1 MHHSRTV
8 EAAKGKWRGILMEL
22 GIPDKML
29 VNKHGPCPLC
39 AGTDR
44 FRFDNKQGSGSWF
57 CNNCGSGDGIELAQR
72 YLERDFRDTANMID
86 RLTGNLKP
94 DPVSNVTSDMS
105 HEDRR
110 TMLRE
115 TYALTEPM
123 IGGDLAHVYFQ
134 SRGINPTS
142 GFPSALRFA
151 ERLKD
156 GEGGLRPCI
165 LAMVVDILGK
175 PVSMHRT
182 FLKDDGTGKAEMA
195 SPRKMMPGTLPDG
208 ACVRLTDNA
217 IPRHIGIAEG
227 IETALA
233 ARILYGIPTWAALN
247 TAGMKKWKA
256 PRGIDQVTVY
266 ADNDRKF
273 GGQAAAYELAHKI
286 AVQGLKVDV
295 MVSPYDGT
303 DFNDVLMK
311 VER

>member
-1 MHHSRTV
+1 MYHTRTV
-8 EAAKGKWRGILMEL
+8 ESAKGKWRGILMEL

-115 TYALTEPM
+115 TYALTKQLEPDDLGAVYMHGRM
-123 IGGDLAHVYFQ
+123 IDLEEY
-134 SRGINPTS
+134 
-142 GFPSALRFA
+142 PSALRFA
-151 ERLKD
+151 PSLKD
-156 GEGGLRPCI
+156 GEGGVRPCI
-165 LAMVVDILGK
+165 LAMVSDWYGK
-175 PVSMHRT
+175 PLSMHRT
-182 FLKDDGTGKAEMA
+182 FLKEDGTGKAEMA
-195 SPRKMMPGTLPDG
+195 QPRKLMPGALPEG
-208 ACVRLTDNA
+208 ACIRLTDGA

-227 IETALA
+227 IETALSA
-233 ARILYGIPTWAALN
+233 SILDGVPVWSVIN
-247 TAGMKKWKA
+247 TAGMKKFKV
-256 PRGIDQVTVY
+256 PRGVDKVTVY
-266 ADNDRKF
+266 GDNDPKY
-273 GGQAAAYELAHKI
+273 GGQAAAYELAHRL
-286 AVQGLKVDV
+286 ACEGLKVEVKIPDIV
-295 MVSPYDGT
+295 RHDW
-303 DFNDVLMK
+303 NDVLMGTK
-311 VER
+311 P